1 MEFLEALKRAPGTTR
16 FYENQLIDQ
25 LYLRVPKT
33 RSISKTWVPANFKL
47 SDATLLAF
55 KVDKNNN
62 QSDWWR
68 DVSRVP
74 LKSIALRK
82 DLILEP
88 MVLEN
93 TTKKLN
99 NKGPMFTSKLVDQR
113 TNKTV
118 LRVSVH
124 WLYILKCYVAFG
136 YLLIVVFFIFS
147 LFLFSFWFTFFL

>member
-1 MEFLEALKRAPGTTR
+1 M
-16 FYENQLIDQ
+16 
-25 LYLRVPKT
+25 
-33 RSISKTWVPANFKL
+33 PANFKL

-74 LKSIALRK
+74 LQSIALRK

-93 TTKKLN
+93 TTKKRN

-124 WLYILKCYVAFG
+124 WIYILKCLL
-136 YLLIVVFFIFS
+136 YLDIS
-147 LFLFSFWFTFFL
+147 